1 MDHPHHTL
9 PVILGLADSYK
20 DRTFDCENQN
30 DSSETR
36 VQTARDLVDRLKEND
51 KLVNIIENMEK
62 LSTALISLA
71 YLDSKKCTERKKQL
85 IIPKNEL
92 INSIRHL
99 DDVLVP
105 TITID
110 VRKNCNY
117 DNIIG
122 KKQTFRLGFLKN
134 NNIFVLGIREFS
146 NGFLKMNG
154 VNAPKRITCLGTD
167 GITRNQL
174 VKGKD
179 DLRQDAVMQQV
190 FKIMNT
196 LLAKNKQTSKLLI
209 RTYKVYN

>member
-1 MDHPHHTL
+1 M
-9 PVILGLADSYK
+9 
-20 DRTFDCENQN
+20 
-30 DSSETR
+30 
-36 VQTARDLVDRLKEND
+36 
-51 KLVNIIENMEK
+51 
-62 LSTALISLA
+62 
-71 YLDSKKCTERKKQL
+71 
-85 IIPKNEL
+85 
-92 INSIRHL
+92 
-99 DDVLVP
+99 
-105 TITID
+105 
-110 VRKNCNY
+110 
-117 DNIIG
+117 
-122 KKQTFRLGFLKN
+122 
-134 NNIFVLGIREFS
+134 LGIREFS